1 MVYLHG
7 LGHFHPENVVSNA
20 FLEELDIGTNEEW
33 ILERVGIFTRRT
45 VLSLDYIRT
54 TKNSDQRAAL
64 EAAEYNNAQIGALAA
79 RMALERAGLSPED
92 IGMVISGS
100 SAQDHLTPA
109 EASTV
114 AGELNIDVPCFDVN
128 SACSSFGMDVH
139 ILSMMKPEALPPF
152 VLIVNPETLTK
163 SVDYTDRSIAVLF
176 GDGCAAAVVSTREP
190 SRAVFLSSF
199 CDSKPTA
206 WEKVVIPRMGYF
218 RQDGHAVQGFA
229 IRKTTDSIRT
239 LQSVYPINRFVGH
252 QANLGMLRT
261 ACERTGIVEDQH
273 WHNVEHFGNTGCS
286 GAPAVLSQHWD
297 DFSPGDHVAV
307 CVVGGGLTWVHTLLK
322 IEDRI

>member
-1 MVYLHG
+1 MLYLHG
-7 LGHFHPENVVSNA
+7 LGHFHPENVISNS

-33 ILERVGIFTRRT
+33 IMERVGIVTRRT
-45 VLSLDYIRT
+45 VLSLDYIRL
-54 TKNSDQRAAL
+54 TKNSDPRAAF
-64 EAAEYNNAQIGALAA
+64 EASDYNNAQIGAFAA
-79 RMALERAGLSPED
+79 QMALERAGLSAAD

-100 SAQDHLTPA
+100 SASDHLTPA
-109 EASTV
+109 EASTI
-114 AGELNIDVPCFDVN
+114 AGELNIDVPCLDVN

-139 ILSMMKPEALPPF
+139 VLSMMKPEALPPF
-152 VLIVNPETLTK
+152 VLIVNPETMTR
-163 SVDYTDRSIAVLF
+163 SVDYSDRSVAVLF
-176 GDGCAAAVVSTREP
+176 GDGSAAAVVSTREP

-229 IRKTTDSIRT
+229 IRKTTDSIRA
-239 LQSVYPINRFVGH
+239 LQSVYPVNRFVGH

-261 ACERTGIVEDQH
+261 ACERTGISEDQH
-273 WHNVEHFGNTGCS
+273 WHNVENFGNTGCS
-286 GAPAVLSQHWD
+286 GAPAVLSQHWN
-297 DFSPGDHVAV
+297 DFAPGDHVAV

-322 IEDRI
+322 IEDSL

>member
-7 LGHFHPENVVSNA
+7 LGHFHPENVISNR

-33 ILERVGIFTRRT
+33 IMERVGIMTRRT
-45 VLSLDYIRT
+45 VLPLEYIRST
-54 TKNSDQRAAL
+54 RNQDQRAAF
-64 EAAEYNNAQIGALAA
+64 EASVYNNAQTGAFAA
-79 RMALERAGLSPED
+79 RMALERAGLSPAD

-100 SAQDHLTPA
+100 SAPDNLTPA

-114 AGELNIDVPCFDVN
+114 AGELNIDAPCFDVN
-128 SACSSFGMDVH
+128 SACSSFGMH
-139 ILSMMKPEALPPF
+139 IHVLGMMKPEALPSF
-152 VLIVNPETLTK
+152 VLIVNPENMTR
-163 SVDYTDRSIAVLF
+163 SVDYTDRSVAVLF
-176 GDGCAAAVVSTREP
+176 GDGSAAAVVSTREP

-206 WEKVVIPRMGYF
+206 WEKVVIPRVGYF

-229 IRKTTDSIRT
+229 IRKTTDSIRA
-239 LQSVYPINRFVGH
+239 LQSVYPVNHFVGH

-261 ACERTGIVEDQH
+261 ACERTGISEDKH

-286 GAPAVLSQHWD
+286 GCPTVLSQHWN
-297 DFSPGDHVAV
+297 DFTPGKHVAV

-322 IEDRI
+322 IEDQS

>member
-7 LGHFHPENVVSNA
+7 LGHFHPENVISNK

-33 ILERVGIFTRRT
+33 IIERVGILERRT
-45 VLSLDYIRT
+45 VLPLDYIRST
-54 TKNSDQRAAL
+54 RNQDQRAAF
-64 EAAEYNNAQIGALAA
+64 EAAEYNNAQTGSFAA
-79 RMALERAGLSPED
+79 RMAIERAGLSPED

-100 SAQDHLTPA
+100 SAPDMLTPA

-114 AGELNIDVPCFDVN
+114 AAELNIDVPCLDVN
-128 SACSSFGMDVH
+128 SGCSTFGMQVH

-152 VLIVNPETLTK
+152 VLLVTPENMTRNVNY
-163 SVDYTDRSIAVLF
+163 SDRSVAVLW
-176 GDGCAAAVVSTREP
+176 GDGSAAAVVSTREP
-190 SRAVFLSSF
+190 SRAVFLASH

-206 WEKVVIPRMGYF
+206 WQKVMIPRMDYF
-218 RQDGHAVQGFA
+218 QQDGHAVQGFA
-229 IRKTTDSIRT
+229 IRKTTDSIRA
-239 LQSVYPINRFVGH
+239 LQSVYPVNRFVGH

-261 ACERTGIVEDQH
+261 ACERTGITEDRH
-273 WHNVEHFGNTGCS
+273 WHNVERFGNTGCS

-297 DFSPGDHVAV
+297 DFAPGDHIAV

-322 IEDRI
+322 IEDNL

>member
-1 MVYLHG
+1 MLYLHG

-64 EAAEYNNAQIGALAA
+64 EAAQYNNAQIGALAA

-139 ILSMMKPEALPPF
+139 VLSMMKPEALPPF

-190 SRAVFLSSF
+190 SRAVFFSSF

-261 ACERTGIVEDQH
+261 ACERTGIGEDQH

-286 GAPAVLSQHWD
+286 GAPTVLSQHWD

>member
-1 MVYLHG
+1 MLYLHG
-7 LGHFHPENVVSNA
+7 LGHFHPENVISNA

-33 ILERVGIFTRRT
+33 IMERVGIFTRRT
-45 VLSLDYIRT
+45 VLSLDYIRS
-54 TKNSDQRAAL
+54 TKNSDQRAAW
-64 EAAEYNNAQIGALAA
+64 EASEYNNAQIGAFAA

-100 SAQDHLTPA
+100 SASDHLTPA

-139 ILSMMKPEALPPF
+139 VLSMMKPETLPPF

-229 IRKTTDSIRT
+229 IRKTTDSIRA

-252 QANLGMLRT
+252 QANLGMLST
-261 ACERTGIVEDQH
+261 ACERTGIAEDQH
-273 WHNVEHFGNTGCS
+273 WHNVENFGNTGCS

>member
-1 MVYLHG
+1 MLYLHG
-7 LGHFHPENVVSNA
+7 LGHFHPENVISNS

-33 ILERVGIFTRRT
+33 IMDRVGIMTRRT
-45 VLSLDYIRT
+45 VLSLDYIRS
-54 TKNSDQRAAL
+54 TKNSDPRAAL
-64 EAAEYNNAQIGALAA
+64 EASEYNNAQIGAFSAQ
-79 RMALERAGLSPED
+79 MALERAGLSTAD

-100 SAQDHLTPA
+100 SASDHLTPV
-109 EASTV
+109 EASTI
-114 AGELNIDVPCFDVN
+114 AAELNIDVPCLDVN

-139 ILSMMKPEALPPF
+139 VLSMMKPEALPPF
-152 VLIVNPETLTK
+152 VLIVNPETMTK
-163 SVDYTDRSIAVLF
+163 SVDYSDRSIAVLF
-176 GDGCAAAVVSTREP
+176 GDGSAAAVVSSREP
-190 SRAVFLSSF
+190 SRSVFLSSF

-239 LQSVYPINRFVGH
+239 LQSVYPVNRFVGH

-286 GAPAVLSQHWD
+286 GAPAVLSQHWQD
-297 DFSPGDHVAV
+297 LTPGDHVAV

-322 IEDRI
+322 IEDSL

>member
-1 MVYLHG
+1 MLYLHG
-7 LGHFHPENVVSNA
+7 LGHFHPENVISNA

-33 ILERVGIFTRRT
+33 IMERVGILTRRT
-45 VLSLDYIRT
+45 VLSLDYIRS
-54 TKNSDQRAAL
+54 TKNSDQRAAF
-64 EAAEYNNAQIGALAA
+64 EASEYNNAQIGAFAA

-139 ILSMMKPEALPPF
+139 VLSMMKPEALPPF
-152 VLIVNPETLTK
+152 VLIVNPETMTR
-163 SVDYTDRSIAVLF
+163 SVNYADRSVAVLF
-176 GDGCAAAVVSTREP
+176 GDGSAAAVVSTREP

-218 RQDGHAVQGFA
+218 SQDGHAVQGFA
-229 IRKTTDSIRT
+229 IRKTTDSIRA
-239 LQSVYPINRFVGH
+239 LQSVYPVNHFVGH

-261 ACERTGIVEDQH
+261 ACERTGIGEDQH
-273 WHNVEHFGNTGCS
+273 WHNVENFGNTGCS
-286 GAPAVLSQHWD
+286 GAPAVLSQHWN
-297 DFSPGDHVAV
+297 DFTPGDHVAV

-322 IEDRI
+322 IEDHI